1 MAGLLVSSVGLR
13 VLTEAVRS
21 VGLGVLVLGAGVGF
35 VVEGFVTVALSSS
48 ESSSESSSS
57 EDSSSSSSSSSSS
70 DSSSSSSSSESS
82 SQATSSSAAGV
93 DAVKKKLALGA
104 PPAH

>member
-57 EDSSSSSSSSSSS
+57 EDSSSSSSSSSS